1 MDEDYEAAAMYKKKI
16 LQLKGEEMTV
26 ERLKDEYLNNEPT
39 LLLSTLLEMMNKI
52 DPVYTK
58 SFLESQVSQLQGPV
72 TESKKIKVVN

>member
-1 MDEDYEAAAMYKKKI
+1 MYKKKI

-39 LLLSTLLEMMNKI
+39 LRLSTLLEMMNKI